1 MRKFKF
7 ENYVSVRTDL
17 NGKLEVEIE
26 PKEDWNKL
34 NRDAN
39 ITIYDKDKRLVINTV
54 ADIDILIAKLQKVR
68 EELF

>member
-7 ENYVSVRTDL
+7 ENYVTARTDL
-17 NGKLEVEIE
+17 RGKLEVEIE
-26 PKEDWNKL
+26 PNDDWNKL